1 MATVKPK
8 TAREEPETTKDEPEF
23 VGPPLIPGLPPFFR
37 WIGYFDVGP
46 GDTLKEIHEWRKR
59 TGRA

>member
-1 MATVKPK
+1 MARVKPK
-8 TAREEPETTKDEPEF
+8 KEGEPKEQPEQPEI
-23 VGPPLIPGLPPFFR
+23 GPPLIPGLPPFFR

-46 GDTLKEIHEWRKR
+46 GDTLKEIKEWRKR

>member
-1 MATVKPK
+1 MARVKPK
-8 TAREEPETTKDEPEF
+8 KDEAKKDEPEL

-46 GDTLKEIHEWRKR
+46 GDTVKDIKEFRKR